1 MTIKIKN
8 ITGKQQKIKLFDN
21 TQYTLKKDEE
31 LELDNYIDEYENYLY
46 SYLSK
51 GLYVAKII
59 YER

>member
-8 ITGKQQKIKLFDN
+8 TTGKQQKIKLFDN

-31 LELDNYIDEYENYLY
+31 LELDNYIDENYLY